1 MDLAFPVAGALL
13 VPWTRSST
21 GRRTFAVYG
30 PRTRNRP
37 AMVLRKRRPKLT
49 PVTVIS
55 MVRRPPTTNVPTR
68 LNSTH

>member
-30 PRTRNRP
+30 PEP
-37 AMVLRKRRPKLT
+37 GIDHPWFFEDAGLSSLQ
-49 PVTVIS
+49 
-55 MVRRPPTTNVPTR
+55 
-68 LNSTH
+68 